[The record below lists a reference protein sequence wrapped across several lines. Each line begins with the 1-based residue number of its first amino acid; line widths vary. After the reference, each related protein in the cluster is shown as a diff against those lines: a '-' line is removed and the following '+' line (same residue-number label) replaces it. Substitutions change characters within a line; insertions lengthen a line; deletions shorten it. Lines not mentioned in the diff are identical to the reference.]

1 VAPNAALDA
10 PLAAAID
17 YKDSGVPT
25 EFAAGAYELV
35 ITDAGDAD
43 AVIYNQFIPLADG
56 DDLTFAIV
64 PDASGFALI
73 QVVAMDG
80 VGATTIY
87 DIITPTLLTVDHL
100 SPNAGTVDADSDVF
114 GTLVA
119 GMVYQDSDGGPVEPG
134 AHEVSFNSVGLGTLA
149 SADVAGAAGSYDA
162 VIFDGSQVSVGGLF
176 ELEANVFT
184 ESPRSVSSYAKARL
198 YFASYSIG
206 DVDVY
211 AVALPVTE
219 ITGLDADIE
228 AGAFRDMTGYEP
240 IDAGPYVIFVTAAGD
255 ETKTPI
261 ITPLPVT
268 LDNGGVYTLILS
280 DVDDPATEWQIIV
293 REDNESFFAGP

>member
-1 VAPNAALDA
+1 
-10 PLAAAID
+10 
-17 YKDSGVPT
+17 
-25 EFAAGAYELV
+25 
-35 ITDAGDAD
+35 
-43 AVIYNQFIPLADG
+43 
-56 DDLTFAIV
+56 
-64 PDASGFALI
+64 
-73 QVVAMDG
+73 
-80 VGATTIY
+80 
-87 DIITPTLLTVDHL
+87 
-100 SPNAGTVDADSDVF
+100 
-114 GTLVA
+114 
-119 GMVYQDSDGGPVEPG
+119 MVYLDSDGALNEPG
-134 AHEVSFNSVGLGTLA
+134 AQEVSFVSGVLGTFA

-240 IDAGPYVIFVTAAGD
+240 LDAGDYTIFVTEANDG
-255 ETKTPI
+255 ESPI
-261 ITPLPVT
+261 IPIFSQTVT
-268 LDNGGVYTLILS
+268 LANGGVYTLILS
-280 DVDDPATEWQIIV
+280 DVDDLGLEFQLTI
-293 REDNESFFAGP
+293 REDNESFFAP